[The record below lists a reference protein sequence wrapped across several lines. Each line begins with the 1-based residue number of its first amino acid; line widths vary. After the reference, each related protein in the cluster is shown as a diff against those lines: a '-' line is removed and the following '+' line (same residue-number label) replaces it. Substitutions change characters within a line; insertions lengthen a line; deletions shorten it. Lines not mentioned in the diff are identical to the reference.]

1 MSKQHLH
8 IRNARLIDP
17 QNGIDERLDLF
28 VADGRIAAIGQPPT
42 GFSPARQIDAS
53 GLIACP
59 AWSILP
65 PGWGVLSPNS
75 RRRSPVA

>member
-17 QNGIDERLDLF
+17 KNGLDACLDLF

-42 GFSPARQIDAS
+42 GFSPNVRS
-53 GLIACP
+53 TP
-59 AWSILP
+59 A
-65 PGWGVLSPNS
+65 G
-75 RRRSPVA
+75 